1 MSPTP
6 FVELRNVSR
15 RFVAVQALQDI
26 DLTINQG
33 EIHALVG
40 ENGAGKSTL
49 GKIISGIERP
59 DEGQL
64 LIRGQSRNYTHPQ
77 DALRDGITTITQE
90 ISLLNNQSVLHN
102 VLLGQEICRAGVL
115 QRRRMLAEFER
126 LVELTGFE
134 LDPDEKV
141 GRLHMA
147 DQRKV
152 EVLQAIARDSRLII
166 MDEPTAMLADDE
178 TRVFLDIVRSLQR
191 SGHTIVYVSHFLEEV
206 LALADV
212 VTVMR
217 NGFIVRTAPTA
228 EETIPSLVEAM
239 LGHSMLEMYPPR
251 LPRNA
256 DAPVVFEVR
265 GLQAPGLGTID
276 LQLRAGE
283 ITGLAGL
290 VGSGRSRLART
301 LFGAIEAE
309 AGEFFVRG
317 EPVQLRSTA
326 DAIRA
331 GVFLLPESRKEQ
343 GLLLKQ
349 SIRNNLSLPHM
360 RRIVGRGGIINQT
373 RESERIQQMLEM
385 LNVVPP
391 VPQLIVNRLSGGN
404 QQKVL
409 FGKWLFEQPAVFLVD
424 EPTRGIDIG
433 AKRAIYQL
441 VAELAAQGVAI
452 LMISSEIEEIVGLA
466 QRALVMRLGHIVA
479 EVEADE
485 DGSLNEQA
493 IMRAAFGAETLQPAE
508 AGGEHS

>member
-1 MSPTP
+1 MTPSPL
-6 FVELRNVSR
+6 VEVRNVSLS
-15 RFVAVQALQDI
+15 FVAVQALQDI
-26 DLTINQG
+26 NLSINQG
-33 EIHALVG
+33 GIHALVG

-49 GKIISGIERP
+49 GKVISGIERP
-59 DEGQL
+59 DTGQL
-64 LIRGQSRNYTHPQ
+64 LINGEERHYTHPR

-90 ISLLNNQSVLHN
+90 IALLNNQSVLYN

-115 QRRRMLAEFER
+115 QRRQMLAEFER
-126 LVELTGFE
+126 LVEMTGFE
-134 LDPDEKV
+134 LDPDETV

-178 TRVFLDIVRSLQR
+178 TRVFLEIVRSLQR
-191 SGHTIVYVSHFLEEV
+191 SGHTIIYISHFLEEV

-228 EETIPSLVEAM
+228 EETTHSLVEAM
-239 LGHSMLEMYPPR
+239 LGRSMLEMYPARRPAK
-251 LPRNA
+251 A
-256 DAPVVFEVR
+256 DAAVVFEVR
-265 GLQAPGLGTID
+265 GLQAPGLGQMD

-290 VGSGRSRLART
+290 VGSGRSRLAWT
-301 LFGAIEAE
+301 LFGALEKE
-309 AGEFFVRG
+309 AGEILVRG
-317 EPVQLRSTA
+317 EAVQLHSTM

-331 GVFLLPESRKEQ
+331 GVFMLPESRKEQ

-360 RRIVGRGGIINQT
+360 SRIVGRGGIISQA
-373 RESERIQQMLEM
+373 REKARIGQLLGM

-391 VPQLIVNRLSGGN
+391 EPRLSVNRLSGGN

-409 FGKWLFEQPAVFLVD
+409 FGKWLFHQPTVFIVD
-424 EPTRGIDIG
+424 EPTRGVDIG
-433 AKRAIYQL
+433 AKRAIYEL
-441 VAELAAQGVAI
+441 VAELADQGVAI
-452 LMISSEIEEIVGLA
+452 LLISSEIEEIVGLA
-466 QRALVMRLGHIVA
+466 HRALVMRLGNIVA
-479 EVEADE
+479 SFEAEDDGQLDE
-485 DGSLNEQA
+485 KE
-493 IMRAAFGAETLQPAE
+493 IMRAAFGTQEAE
-508 AGGEHS
+508 AGGVRT

>member
-1 MSPTP
+1 MTPSPL
-6 FVELRNVSR
+6 VEVRDVSLS
-15 RFVAVQALQDI
+15 FVAVQALQDI
-26 DLTINQG
+26 NLSINQG
-33 EIHALVG
+33 GIHALVG

-49 GKIISGIERP
+49 GKVISGIERP
-59 DEGQL
+59 DAGEL
-64 LIRGQSRNYTHPQ
+64 LINGEVRHYTHPR

-90 ISLLNNQSVLHN
+90 IALLNNQSVLHN

-115 QRRRMLAEFER
+115 QRRQMLAEFER
-126 LVELTGFE
+126 LVELTGFD
-134 LDPDEKV
+134 LDPDETV

-178 TRVFLDIVRSLQR
+178 TRVFLDIVRSLQC
-191 SGHTIVYVSHFLEEV
+191 SGHTIIYISHFLEEV

-228 EETIPSLVEAM
+228 EETTHSLVEAM
-239 LGHSMLEMYPPR
+239 LGRSMLEMYPPR
-251 LPRNA
+251 RPTKA
-256 DAPVVFEVR
+256 DAAVVFEVR
-265 GLQAPGLGTID
+265 GLDAPGLGHID

-290 VGSGRSRLART
+290 VGSGRSRLAWT
-301 LFGAIEAE
+301 LFGAMEKE
-309 AGEFFVRG
+309 AGDILVRG
-317 EPVQLRSTA
+317 EAVQLHSTM

-331 GVFLLPESRKEQ
+331 GVFMLPESRKEQ

-360 RRIVGRGGIINQT
+360 SRIVGRGGIISQA
-373 RESERIQQMLEM
+373 REKARIGQLLEM

-391 VPQLIVNRLSGGN
+391 EPQLSVNRLSGGN

-409 FGKWLFEQPAVFLVD
+409 FGKWLFHQPTVFIVD
-424 EPTRGIDIG
+424 EPTRGVDIG
-433 AKRAIYQL
+433 AKRAIYEL
-441 VAELAAQGVAI
+441 VAELADQGVAI
-452 LMISSEIEEIVGLA
+452 LLISSEIEEIVGLA
-466 QRALVMRLGHIVA
+466 HRALVMRLGNIVA
-479 EVEADE
+479 EFEADD
-485 DGSLNEQA
+485 DGQLDEKE
-493 IMRAAFGAETLQPAE
+493 IMRAAFGTQEAE
-508 AGGEHS
+508 AGGVRT

>member
-1 MSPTP
+1 MTSTP
-6 FVELRNVSR
+6 FVELRAVAR

-26 DLTINQG
+26 NLIINQG
-33 EIHALVG
+33 DIHALVG

-49 GKIISGIERP
+49 GKIISGVESA
-59 DEGQL
+59 DEGEL
-64 LIRGQSRNYTHPQ
+64 LVRGEPRSYSHPH
-77 DALRDGITTITQE
+77 DALNDGITTITQE
-90 ISLLNNQSVLHN
+90 IALLNHQSVLHN
-102 VLLGQEICRAGVL
+102 VLLGREHSRAGIL
-115 QRRRMLAEFER
+115 QRREMLAEFAR

-134 LDPDEKV
+134 LDPDELV
-141 GRLHMA
+141 GRLRMA
-147 DQRKV
+147 DQKKV
-152 EVLQAIARDSRLII
+152 EVLRAIARDARLII
-166 MDEPTAMLADDE
+166 MDEPTSMLADDE
-178 TRVFLDIVRSLQR
+178 TRIFLEIVRSLQR
-191 SGHTIVYVSHFLEEV
+191 SGHTIIYISHFLEEV

-228 EETIPSLVEAM
+228 EETTRSLVEAM
-239 LGHSMLEMYPPR
+239 LGRSLLEMYPPR
-251 LPRNA
+251 LPHKT

-265 GLQAPGLGTID
+265 GLAAPGLGSVD
-276 LQLRAGE
+276 LELRAGE

-290 VGSGRSRLART
+290 VGSGRTRLART
-301 LFGAIEAE
+301 LFGALEKQ
-309 AGEFFVRG
+309 AGEILVHG

-331 GVFLLPESRKEQ
+331 GIFLLPESRKEQ

-360 RRIVGRGGIINQT
+360 RRIVRPGGIINQA
-373 RESERIQQMLEM
+373 REIDRIRQLLDM

-391 VPQLIVNRLSGGN
+391 EPQLIVNRLSGGN

-409 FGKWLFEQPAVFLVD
+409 FGKWLFEQPTVFLVD

-433 AKRAIYQL
+433 ARRAIYQL

-466 QRALVMRLGHIVA
+466 QRVLVMRLGSIVA
-479 EVEADE
+479 EIGAGDDGALDE
-485 DGSLNEQA
+485 QK

-508 AGGEHS
+508 TGGEFS